1 MKKGLGEW
9 LKEKI
14 FFAPNKTPDQQR
26 LQFFRRI
33 LVSLIVIVLSV
44 AVVHMV
50 MYIIYQNL
58 EYAFFLVGDLI
69 ALLVCLAVWEFQL
82 NRRARLASI
91 ILLVATTILITVSF
105 PIDILDRVLLLYTI
119 PIVLASFIIIPSAS
133 FIFAVFA
140 TLGYTLFFFLKSFA
154 LDFNYIA
161 ILFLFFMAL
170 MSFLLALFMERSYR
184 SLSRAYDETIQ
195 NWRKTLDQRIQPQ
208 EGHLQ
213 EPLDL
218 TLKLARAMKI
228 PEKDFEFLRRGVLLH
243 DIGKMSIPDRILLK
257 KGKLTDWEW
266 EVMRMYP
273 TYAYQWMSSIDYLK
287 PALDIPHFHRERWDG
302 TGYPEGLKG
311 EKIPLTARIFAV
323 VNVWTSLRSE
333 RPYRPAWSD
342 EEAKKYIQQ
351 QAGKEF
357 DPAVVEEFLK
367 LI

>member
-1 MKKGLGEW
+1 MKQSLGER

-14 FFAPNKTPDQQR
+14 FFTPNKTPDQQR
-26 LQFFRRI
+26 LIFFRRV
-33 LVSLIVIVLSV
+33 LATLIVIVLSV

-50 MYIIYQNL
+50 MYIIYQQL

-69 ALLVCLAVWEFQL
+69 TLLVCLAVWEFQL
-82 NRRARLASI
+82 NRRARVASV
-91 ILLVATTILITVSF
+91 ILLIATTILITVSF
-105 PIDILDRVLLLYTI
+105 PIDILDRVLLLYTV
-119 PIVLASFIIIPSAS
+119 PIVLASFIIVPAAS
-133 FIFAVFA
+133 FIFAILA
-140 TLGYTLFFFLKSFA
+140 TLGYTLFFFLKSTN
-154 LDFNYIA
+154 LDYNFIA
-161 ILFLFFMAL
+161 ILFLFFMAF
-170 MSFLLALFMERSYR
+170 MSYLLAHFMERSFR
-184 SLSRAYDETIQ
+184 TLSKAYDETIQ
-195 NWRKTLDQRIQPQ
+195 NWRKTLDQRIQPE

-218 TLKLARAMKI
+218 TLKLARALKI
-228 PEKDFEFLRRGVLLH
+228 PEKDFEYLRRGVLLH

-287 PALDIPHFHRERWDG
+287 PALDIPHYHRERWDG
-302 TGYPEGLKG
+302 TGYPDGLKG
-311 EKIPLTARIFAV
+311 EEIPLPARIFAV
-323 VNVWTSLRSE
+323 VNVWAALRSE

-357 DPAVVEEFLK
+357 DSKVVEEFLK
-367 LI
+367 LV